1 MSGSAVMMFAFFR
14 GVRPEHALSGAASG
28 WTSPSVWCGRQDQEP
43 HRSSRLALLREWRRR
58 HRSRVSLCRLN
69 SHMLKDVGLTYAEA
83 EHEANKPFWR
93 L

>member
-1 MSGSAVMMFAFFR
+1 MTIVFFPR
-14 GVRPEHALSGAASG
+14 VRLEHALSGAGSA

-43 HRSSRLALLREWRRR
+43 HRSSWLALLREWRRR
-58 HRSRVSLCRLN
+58 RRSRVSLCRLN

-93 L
+93 P